1 MTRVFILSHHPMF
14 GRGLE
19 SLLRQK
25 TELEL
30 VGQETDEQKA
40 IAQIKALQPQIVI
53 WDSPAASND
62 PISAIM
68 RILKD
73 NPGTKVV
80 GLSLHDNNVYLFQ
93 VTHQVVNGL
102 EELIETIRVSL

>member
-1 MTRVFILSHHPMF
+1 MF

-25 TELEL
+25 PELEL

-40 IAQIKALQPQIVI
+40 IAQIKFLQPQIVI
-53 WDSPAASND
+53 WDSPEGPND
-62 PISAIM
+62 PMSTIIH
-68 RILKD
+68 ILKE

-93 VTHQVVNGL
+93 VTQQVVNGL
-102 EELIETIRVSL
+102 EELMETIRVSL